1 MNTIIRIGEFVINLY
16 IYIYIY
22 VTNCARCIGR
32 GRERESVCVEGRVFV
47 RSLVVANTS
56 PPMLGGKFENSHGSI
71 IYQRWYKNRN
81 NRNEE
86 SIFKRNLFV

>member
-1 MNTIIRIGEFVINLY
+1 M
-16 IYIYIY
+16 
-22 VTNCARCIGR
+22 CS
-32 GRERESVCVEGRVFV
+32 SVCSVFV
-47 RSLVVANTS
+47 RSLVVGNTS

-86 SIFKRNLFV
+86 SIFKRIYLCKWAMLVHIPCNIAYYRHIVSVL